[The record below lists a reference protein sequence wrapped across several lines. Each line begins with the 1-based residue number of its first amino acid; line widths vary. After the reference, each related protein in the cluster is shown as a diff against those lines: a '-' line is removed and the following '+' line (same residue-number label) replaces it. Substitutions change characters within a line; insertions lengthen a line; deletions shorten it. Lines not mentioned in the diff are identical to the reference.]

1 MEMEKFY
8 VAPEVEVLEVEVER
22 GFAGSN
28 TTGDVEFP
36 GVLD

>member
-22 GFAGSN
+22 GFEVSIED
-28 TTGDVEFP
+28 GDFP
-36 GVLD
+36 I